1 MNDQKIISLYRDSKK
16 SMCEIAE
23 MLGTYPNKIR
33 RTLIKHGVEIL
44 DKSESQ
50 KNALRQGRSKIP
62 TKGRKRTK
70 EERLKISKQLQK
82 HWQYMDEKKYE
93 EIKNNAKKKWY
104 SMSEYERK
112 RMSDSAIRA
121 IQKAGKEG
129 SKLEKYIKHELTN
142 EGFIVEIHKKNLIPN
157 ESLEIDMFLPEMK
170 TIIEI
175 DGPSHFLPIWG
186 EEKLQKQIKADA
198 NKTGLILSKG
208 YVIIRVKNLSDSI
221 SLFNKENL
229 KKSLVE
235 TLISIKNSFP
245 KEHNRYIEIE
255 I

>member
-82 HWQYMDEKKYE
+82 HWQYMDEKK
-93 EIKNNAKKKWY
+93 I
-104 SMSEYERK
+104 
-112 RMSDSAIRA
+112 
-121 IQKAGKEG
+121 
-129 SKLEKYIKHELTN
+129 
-142 EGFIVEIHKKNLIPN
+142 
-157 ESLEIDMFLPEMK
+157 
-170 TIIEI
+170 
-175 DGPSHFLPIWG
+175 
-186 EEKLQKQIKADA
+186 
-198 NKTGLILSKG
+198 
-208 YVIIRVKNLSDSI
+208 
-221 SLFNKENL
+221 
-229 KKSLVE
+229 
-235 TLISIKNSFP
+235 
-245 KEHNRYIEIE
+245 
-255 I
+255 